1 MASNP
6 GQVPAGGREK
16 ISVVVNTS
24 NRGGSSLHK
33 RFNVQTNDPG
43 NQRIELVVAGKV
55 KGFFQVTPMY
65 VRLIGSQGKDIH
77 TTVRIVP
84 EKEYPFSVKSVKA
97 KEGKDINLELKPLGK
112 DPRKDGYT
120 LVVSNIRT
128 EMGAYRDFIFIQ
140 TDLKE
145 KPTVR
150 IPVTGRIMADKTKE
164 SPARIPK

>member
-6 GQVPAGGREK
+6 GHVPAGGREK
-16 ISVVVNTS
+16 ISVVVSTS

-43 NQRIELVVAGKV
+43 NQRIELVVVGRI
-55 KGFFQVTPMY
+55 KGFFKVTPQY
-65 VRLIGSQGKDIH
+65 VRLIGTRGNDIH
-77 TTVRIVP
+77 TTVHIVP
-84 EKEYPFSVKSVKA
+84 EKEFPFTVTSVKA
-97 KEGKDINLELKPLGK
+97 KEGRDIDFELKPLGK
-112 DPRKDGYT
+112 DPRKDGYN
-120 LVVSNIRT
+120 LVVSNTRT
-128 EMGAYRDFIFIQ
+128 EKGAYRDFILIQ

-150 IPVTGRIMADKTKE
+150 IPVTGRIMEEKNNV

>member
-24 NRGGSSLHK
+24 DRGGSSLHK
-33 RFNVQTNDPG
+33 RFTVQTNDPK
-43 NQRIELVVAGKV
+43 NQRIELVVVGKV
-55 KGFFQVTPMY
+55 KGFFQVTPLY
-65 VRLIGSQGKDIH
+65 VRLIGTQGNDIH

-84 EKEYPFSVKSVKA
+84 EKGYPFSVKSVKA

-112 DPRKDGYT
+112 DPRKEGYT
-120 LVVSNIRT
+120 LVVSNTRT
-128 EMGAYRDFIFIQ
+128 EMGAYRDFIFIE

-150 IPVTGRIMADKTKE
+150 IPVTGRIMAAQTKE